1 MSIRLHGLGDAL
13 QGLAALVL
21 ALSLTGCGGA
31 LQIQGKVVDSRNRP
45 IVGASVDAI
54 RVTGLSNL
62 SDLNQGFS
70 AKSGDKGCF
79 ALAGGVSSL
88 PTRQVSLTVS
98 APGYKAVTAAI
109 RGWSSNQVVITLAR
123 KDSRA
128 DSGVVIPVGEDGA
141 FPCS

>member
-1 MSIRLHGLGDAL
+1 
-13 QGLAALVL
+13 
-21 ALSLTGCGGA
+21 
-31 LQIQGKVVDSRNRP
+31 
-45 IVGASVDAI
+45 
-54 RVTGLSNL
+54 
-62 SDLNQGFS
+62 
-70 AKSGDKGCF
+70 
-79 ALAGGVSSL
+79 
-88 PTRQVSLTVS
+88 VS

>member
-70 AKSGDKGCF
+70 N
-79 ALAGGVSSL
+79 GV
-88 PTRQVSLTVS
+88 
-98 APGYKAVTAAI
+98 G
-109 RGWSSNQVVITLAR
+109 AR
-123 KDSRA
+123 L
-128 DSGVVIPVGEDGA
+128 
-141 FPCS
+141 